1 MKVNAKILL
10 FISGILMILSFY
22 LNFNDFIMGSTP
34 KVVSFCSSILFVAG
48 CCYLSFI
55 KKSKKL
61 SMALTIYT
69 GFIAIVSLAAFI
81 VGTYRL
87 SADYLLPFV
96 LIAMPPFYGLNLICN
111 IYTSC
116 LIIFVLG
123 TLLSIV
129 NVYFWK
135 KKEVPG
141 E

>member
-1 MKVNAKILL
+1 MKENAKILL
-10 FISGILMILSFY
+10 ITSGILMILSFY

-34 KVVSFCSSILFVAG
+34 KVVSFCSSILFFAG
-48 CCYLSFI
+48 CCCLSFM

-61 SMALTIYT
+61 SVALAIYT

-81 VGTYRL
+81 VGTYRS
-87 SADYLLPFV
+87 SADFLIPFV
-96 LIAMPPFYGLNLICN
+96 LIAMPPFYGLSLFCN
-111 IYTSC
+111 ISTSC

-123 TLLSIV
+123 TLLFIV

-135 KKEVPG
+135 KKKGPG

>member
-10 FISGILMILSFY
+10 IISGILMILSFY

-48 CCYLSFI
+48 CCCLSFLKKI
-55 KKSKKL
+55 KKL
-61 SMALTIYT
+61 TVVLTIYT

-81 VGTYRL
+81 VVTYRL
-87 SADYLLPFV
+87 SAAYLIPFV
-96 LIAMPPFYGLNLICN
+96 LIAMPPFYGLNLFCN
-111 IYTSC
+111 ISTSC

-129 NVYFWK
+129 NIYFLPE
-135 KKEVPG
+135 KEG
-141 E
+141 AR